1 MAAPRDLVG
10 GVVAG
15 TVAVAVMET
24 LPDGGLTALIGSMAA
39 VPLAGFM
46 LGLRVPLWLRV
57 ACTIATFYFG
67 ASLALVGRTT
77 APGLSWETGSQAAW
91 FAVAFAGLAAA
102 SLLAMWPRRIGTVLL
117 AAWLPVCLAV
127 AFGLAAME
135 EAAFVRAH
143 RVTGCGPTARR
154 TVSMH
159 WLAYDA
165 DKGQLYGSD

>member
-1 MAAPRDLVG
+1 MAAPRDLLG

-24 LPDGGLTALIGSMAA
+24 LPDGGLTALVGMAV
-39 VPLAGFM
+39 VPLTGFM
-46 LGLRVPLWLRV
+46 LGLRMPLWLRV

-77 APGLSWETGSQAAW
+77 APGLSWETGSQAAG

-102 SLLAMWPRRIGTVLL
+102 SLLAMWPRRIGTALL

-143 RVTGCGPTARR
+143 RAAGCGPTARR

-165 DKGQLYGSD
+165 AKGELYGSD